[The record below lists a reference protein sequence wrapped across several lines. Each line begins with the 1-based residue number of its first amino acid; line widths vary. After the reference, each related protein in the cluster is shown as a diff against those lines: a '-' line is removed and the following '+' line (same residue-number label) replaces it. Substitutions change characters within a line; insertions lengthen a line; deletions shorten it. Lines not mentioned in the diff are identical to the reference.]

1 MVGTTARARW
11 SPAPV
16 CIGRQRNVGVGGL
29 FNFPGRAAKHDRIA
43 AARGGR
49 VGLYACILL
58 PCQKLASG
66 TVPVPVPVPRGDR
79 DRRIKRPAKEISRRG
94 TGTTFVE
101 QQTCDPARP
110 GARSASVAPNVLR
123 DKYTLGLGFLTGPRQ
138 RAAAA
143 AAIVADSVAWA
154 RARHE
159 TETTCRAAPRRR
171 LGRHRL
177 LAPSVAGQPRSAGT
191 GRHGTSEPSCRAP
204 RARDQRTA
212 AGPSATA
219 RTARTQIF
227 SPRLSEQQVPCAA
240 RLA

>member
-1 MVGTTARARW
+1 MA
-11 SPAPV
+11 SM
-16 CIGRQRNVGVGGL
+16 RN
-29 FNFPGRAAKHDRIA
+29 
-43 AARGGR
+43 
-49 VGLYACILL
+49 ACILL

-66 TVPVPVPVPRGDR
+66 TVPVPVPRGDR

-94 TGTTFVE
+94 TGTPFVE
-101 QQTCDPARP
+101 QQQTCDPARP

-171 LGRHRL
+171 LRRHRL

-219 RTARTQIF
+219 RTARTQNLLA
-227 SPRLSEQQVPCAA
+227 PPVREAGAVPCRAP
-240 RLA
+240 LA